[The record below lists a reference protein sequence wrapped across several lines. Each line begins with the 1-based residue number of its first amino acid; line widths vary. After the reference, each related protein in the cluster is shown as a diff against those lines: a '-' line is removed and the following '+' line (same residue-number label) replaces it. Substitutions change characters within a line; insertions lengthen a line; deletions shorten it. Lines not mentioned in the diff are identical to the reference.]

1 MAKSKSGGT
10 RAMIRGRVGNDVYS
24 IGLNGA
30 GKKQQVVRSLAEV
43 VANPQTTAQMKGRM
57 IMSTLMQAVSVLRPI
72 IDHSFDGIAAGQP
85 SISEFIKRNYKLIKD
100 DVAAH
105 PASSNNFGLVPY
117 QQKGMQPGKY
127 VISEGEAQFPTGWE
141 LNTPRNSAMIPVG
154 ATPTYGT
161 LKTGWN
167 LAEGE
172 YYTTYAIDW
181 IDLNDK
187 SKGVKLLMARLSL
200 KSGLTDSTSLT
211 DQNAAAAFNI
221 EGNTIPT
228 FEVSDGQ
235 LSIKIDIDSDSSF
248 YGLRYGIITRIQD
261 GKKIHSSSYLVSAG
275 DANSASDQVLPTYP
289 TGSQMF
295 LNGGEI

>member
-1 MAKSKSGGT
+1 
-10 RAMIRGRVGNDVYS
+10 MIRGRVGNDVYS

-30 GKKQQVVRSLAEV
+30 GQKQQVVRSLAEV

-72 IDHSFDGIAAGQP
+72 IDHSFDGFAAGQP

-105 PASSNNFGLVPY
+105 PASSNDFGLVPY

-127 VISEGEAQFPTGWE
+127 VVAYGEASFPAGWT
-141 LNTPRNSAMIPVG
+141 LNPNRNSATIPVG

-161 LKTGWN
+161 LKTGWD

-172 YYTTYAIDW
+172 YYTLYAIDW
-181 IDLNDK
+181 VDHSDL
-187 SKGVKLLMARLSL
+187 SKGVKLLTVRLAL

-211 DQNAAAAFNI
+211 DSSAAAAFDI
-221 EGNTIPT
+221 EGNITPE
-228 FEVSDGQ
+228 FSVSDGD
-235 LSIKIDIDSDSSF
+235 LSITFDMDSDGSL
-248 YGLRYGIITRIQD
+248 YGQRYGIITRIVD
-261 GKKIHSSSYLVSAG
+261 GKKIHSTSYLTSAG
-275 DANSASDQVLPTYP
+275 ETGSASDQVLPTYP

>member
-24 IGLNGA
+24 IGLNGE

-85 SISEFIKRNYKLIKD
+85 SISEFIRRNYKLIKD

-105 PASSNNFGLVPY
+105 PASSNDFGLVPY

-127 VISEGEAQFPTGWE
+127 VVAYGEASFPAGWT
-141 LNTPRNSAMIPVG
+141 LTPNRNSAMIPVG

-161 LKTGWN
+161 LKAGWA
-167 LAEGE
+167 LADGE
-172 YYTTYAIDW
+172 YYTLYAIDW
-181 IDLNDK
+181 VDHSDL
-187 SKGVKLLMARLSL
+187 SKGVKLLTVRVAL
-200 KSGLTDSTSLT
+200 KSGLNDSTSLT
-211 DQNAAAAFNI
+211 DSSAAAAFDI
-221 EGNTIPT
+221 EGNITPE

-235 LSIKIDIDSDSSF
+235 LSIKFEMDSDGSL
-248 YGLRYGIITRIQD
+248 YGQRYGIITRIQD
-261 GKKIHSSSYLVSAG
+261 GKKVHSTSYLVCAG
-275 DANSASDQVLPTYP
+275 PADSASDQVLPTYP